1 MVTLLR
7 QWHLPVRAMVY
18 RDDERADALRSQGA
32 EVVAGDLTRPDDV
45 ARVLDGAG
53 RMLFLM
59 SVSPSYLQATATV
72 AMAARAPEL
81 WMPW

>member
-1 MVTLLR
+1 
-7 QWHLPVRAMVY
+7 MVY